1 MMLKRE
7 RRIYFGEW
15 FWLHKVILS
24 KYIRKLGAS
33 GFLVYSTL
41 AFFADSR
48 TQSCFPT
55 QKILAKLTGLSRRT
69 IIRKL
74 NLLEELGLIRKE
86 KRKGRCIYWLLEP
99 DGTGV
104 SQPCDRCDTSNV
116 SGGHTNN
123 NYLTKINNNNSA
135 VKNFSRFRASREMK
149 PKTKE
154 ELLALDIAKAL
165 DDEKHFDLY
174 LFYAR
179 RYPESFLRGILGEVM
194 EIPPDKLKK
203 GRAALFNYLV
213 QKHAKEKD
221 PGH

>member
-1 MMLKRE
+1 MLKRE
-7 RRIYFGEW
+7 RRIYSGEW
-15 FWLHKVILS
+15 FWLHKAILS

-55 QKILAKLTGLSRRT
+55 QKILAELTGLSRRT
-69 IIRKL
+69 IMRKL
-74 NLLEELGLIRKE
+74 KLLEGLGLIRKE
-86 KRKGRCIYWLLEP
+86 KKKGRCIYWLLEP

-104 SQPCDRCDTSNV
+104 SQPCDRSDTSNV

-123 NYLTKINNNNSA
+123 NYLTKINNNNNSA
-135 VKNFSRFRASREMK
+135 VKNFFRLRASKETK

-154 ELLALDIAKAL
+154 ELLALDIAQAL
-165 DDEKHFDLY
+165 EDKEHFPLY
-174 LFYAR
+174 LSYAK
-179 RYPESFLRGILGEVM
+179 RYPEGFLRGILSEVM
-194 EIPPDKLKK
+194 EISSQKLKK

-213 QKHAKEKD
+213 QKHAKNKD